1 MWLGIGYTIPHQGDR
16 NLNRVTPDQEYYLLH
31 ENGNI
36 LKAAYPYDALLQRA
50 EAPNPV

>member
-16 NLNRVTPDQEYYLLH
+16 NLNRVVDKEYYLLH
-31 ENGNI
+31 EDGRI
-36 LKAAYPYDALLQRA
+36 LDLAAPYVGSLERA

>member
-16 NLNRVTPDQEYYLLH
+16 NVNRVTPTEEYYLLH
-31 ENGNI
+31 EDGRI
-36 LKAAYPYDALLQRA
+36 LDIAYPYDGSLERA